1 MIILRGWFLLT
12 FLLSTWLL
20 TPGLY
25 ISTPMRDS
33 TIAGVVEVVGSVP
46 VAGFQHA
53 ELSYAYQNNSSTTW
67 FQITR
72 MDRVIQDGVLGQ
84 WDTTTITDG
93 TYRLKLRVLYQDG
106 REEEVVV
113 DGLMVANYS
122 HEIDTTPDPMITI
135 TTPTPVNGVQIT
147 EYPTPLPPNPA
158 MLKSIQVKNSLITGV
173 ITGIILMAVLGI
185 IYYLSSISTGK

>member
-1 MIILRGWFLLT
+1 MIILRGWFLLQI
-12 FLLSTWLL
+12 LLSTWLL

-25 ISTPMRDS
+25 ISTPMRGS

-46 VAGFQHA
+46 ASGFQHA
-53 ELSYAYQNNSSTTW
+53 ELSYAYQNSTSTTW
-67 FQITR
+67 FQISR
-72 MDRVIQDGVLGQ
+72 MDRVIQDDVLGQ

-93 TYRLKLRVLYQDG
+93 TYRLKLRVVYQDG

-113 DGLMVANYS
+113 DGLTVANYS

-135 TTPTPVNGVQIT
+135 TTPTPVNGIQVT

-185 IYYLSSISTGK
+185 INYLSSISKGK